1 MIPWQRLDVAAL
13 PPAPAPRGAAPVAGE
28 LSLWQRGEEL
38 AIRLG
43 GTELMNSR
51 QHHSEDELG
60 RLACAHLGRGEVAR
74 VLIGGLGMGFT
85 LRATLDALGPRATVE
100 VAELSPAVVRWNR
113 ERLGALAG
121 HPLRDARVAL
131 HEGDVAERLG
141 RGALYDAIMLDV
153 DNGPAALSAAA
164 NARLYDTRGL
174 SMIARSLRPRG
185 VLAVWSVAD
194 DPRFSKRLRS
204 AGFDVLRHHVRARPD
219 AGATHVLSIA
229 TLLRP
234 GERRAPAGS
243 ERGPAARGPAAPAD
257 RRRAGGARR
266 PPAAGRRRGR

>member
-121 HPLRDARVAL
+121 HPLRDGRVVL

-141 RGALYDAIMLDV
+141 RGALYDAILLDV

-164 NARLYDTRGL
+164 NARLYDQRGL
-174 SMIARSLRPRG
+174 SVIVRSLRPRG

-229 TLLRP
+229 TLLSP
-234 GERRAPAGS
+234 GERRAPVGS
-243 ERGPAARGPAAPAD
+243 ERGPAAPAD

-266 PPAAGRRRGR
+266 PAAADHRRRGR

>member
-1 MIPWQRLDVAAL
+1 MTSRNLVARSLTPDGEAL
-13 PPAPAPRGAAPVAGE
+13 TLTLEQGDHVVRV
-28 LSLWQRGEEL
+28 
-38 AIRLG
+38 
-43 GTELMNSR
+43 
-51 QHHSEDELG
+51 
-60 RLACAHLGRGEVAR
+60 RGEVLMSSRVSGSEEALARLALAERDMGRQPR
-74 VLIGGLGMGFT
+74 VLVGGLGMGFT

-131 HEGDVAERLG
+131 YEGDVAERLG
-141 RGALYDAIMLDV
+141 RGALYDAILLDV

-174 SMIARSLRPRG
+174 SVIARSLRPRG

-229 TLLRP
+229 TLLGP
-234 GERRAPAGS
+234 GERRPPAGS